1 MIRGA
6 RQPESLTSDMREWL
20 EPPDVEPV
28 CPRHG
33 CAPDTARPI
42 PCPECEAESEDHYA
56 DIGDADIWIL
66 EDE

>member
-1 MIRGA
+1 M
-6 RQPESLTSDMREWL
+6 MREWI
-20 EPPDVEPV
+20 EPPDVLPV
-28 CPRHG
+28 CPKHG
-33 CAPDTARPI
+33 CALYPAHPI